1 MVTLPKQ
8 RVREVHLRCRFCAH
22 YHFNTLNKGIAF
34 VPGKILSEGKT
45 PNLPCTYHNIP
56 HNERPQYGR
65 NLPVV
70 TLLQLRREAAR
81 AAYEEGILEPYRA
94 FEYQNSSS
102 ISSVELENR

>member
-22 YHFNTLNKGIAF
+22 YHFNTRNKGIAF
-34 VPGKILSEGKT
+34 VPGKVFSEEKT
-45 PNLPCTYHNIP
+45 PNLPRTYRNIL

-70 TLLQLRREAAR
+70 ALSQLRREAAR
-81 AAYEEGILEPYRA
+81 AAYEEGILEPYHA

-102 ISSVELENR
+102 ISSVELEN